1 MILQD
6 SVSGVNQFSHNFRS
20 YKSNQTEVI
29 KMAATD
35 KEFDSIIIKQEDT
48 KQKALSVIGNVT
60 GDSLAYFEQQGKN
73 KNVATFVG
81 GSGVDIKDVSGK
93 QNALYIY
100 NNQTEK
106 PTAAILNKGSGAVL
120 FVNQEGTGNAAEF
133 QGGSGVDINRV
144 NGKNHALA
152 VYNNQTE
159 YPSVW
164 IGNKGTGAA
173 LSAKQESGGD
183 IALFRTK
190 KDKSKLVIS
199 HENSDVESINLS
211 IYQAEQPVWKP
222 STNLADFSLAE
233 NITPIENALDKILSL
248 EGVSFTWQDKALGK
262 SREIGVSAE
271 KVAEVLP
278 ELVHSVDNQSKL
290 VKYEK
295 LVPVLIEAIKAQQKQ
310 IEELQK
316 QIQS

>member
-1 MILQD
+1 
-6 SVSGVNQFSHNFRS
+6 
-20 YKSNQTEVI
+20 
-29 KMAATD
+29 MATTD

-81 GSGVDIKDVSGK
+81 GSGVDIKDISGK

-120 FVNQEGTGNAAEF
+120 HVKQEGSGNAAEF
-133 QGGSGVDINRV
+133 EGGSGVDILRV
-144 NGKNHALA
+144 TGKNHALA

-164 IGNKGTGAA
+164 IGNKGTGPA
-173 LSAKQESGGD
+173 LSVKQEGGSD
-183 IALFRTK
+183 IASFRTK
-190 KDKSKLVIS
+190 KDKSKFVIG
-199 HENSDVESINLS
+199 HQNSDVESISLA

-222 STNLADFSLAE
+222 TTNLSDLSLAE
-233 NITPIENALDKILSL
+233 NITPIENALDKVLSL
-248 EGVSFTWQDKALGK
+248 EGVSFTWKDKALGK
-262 SREIGVSAE
+262 DREISVSAE
-271 KVAEVLP
+271 KVGKVLP
-278 ELVHSVDNQSKL
+278 ELVHSGL

-310 IEELQK
+310 IEELQTQVESLK
-316 QIQS
+316 NQ

>member
-1 MILQD
+1 MAT
-6 SVSGVNQFSHNFRS
+6 
-20 YKSNQTEVI
+20 TE
-29 KMAATD
+29 
-35 KEFDSIIIKQEDT
+35 KEFDSVIIKQEDS
-48 KQKALSVIGNVT
+48 KQKALSVTGNVT

-120 FVNQEGTGNAAEF
+120 HVKQEGSGNAAEF
-133 QGGSGVDINRV
+133 EGGSGVDIMRV
-144 NGKNHALA
+144 TGKNHALA

-164 IGNKGTGAA
+164 IGNKGNGPA
-173 LSAKQESGGD
+173 LSVKQEGGSD
-183 IALFRTK
+183 IASFRTK
-190 KDKSKLVIS
+190 KDKSKFVVG
-199 HENSDVESINLS
+199 HEKSDVESISLA
-211 IYQAEQPVWKP
+211 IYQAEQPIWKP
-222 STNLADFSLAE
+222 TTNLSDLSLAD

-248 EGVSFTWQDKALGK
+248 EGVSFTWKDKALGK

-278 ELVHSVDNQSKL
+278 ELVDSDENQSKL

-316 QIQS
+316 QIK

>member
-1 MILQD
+1 MERIEQEFNSIVINQDDAKHNALQ
-6 SVSGVNQFSHNFRS
+6 V
-20 YKSNQTEVI
+20 K
-29 KMAATD
+29 
-35 KEFDSIIIKQEDT
+35 
-48 KQKALSVIGNVT
+48 GNVT
-60 GDSLAYFEQQGKN
+60 GGSLAYFEQQGKN

-81 GSGVDIKDVSGK
+81 GSGVDIKDISGK

-120 FVNQEGTGNAAEF
+120 HVKQEGSGNAAEF
-133 QGGSGVDINRV
+133 EGGSGVDIMRV
-144 NGKNHALA
+144 SGKNHALA

-164 IGNKGTGAA
+164 IGNKGSGPA
-173 LSAKQESGGD
+173 LSVKQEGGSD
-183 IALFRTK
+183 IASFRTK

-199 HENSDVESINLS
+199 HEKGNVESINLT

-222 STNLADFSLAE
+222 TTNLSDLSLAE

-248 EGVSFTWQDKALGK
+248 EGVSFNWQDKALGK
-262 SREIGVSAE
+262 NREIGISAQ
-271 KVAEVLP
+271 KVAEVFP
-278 ELVHSVDNQSKL
+278 ELVDSNENQSKL

-295 LVPVLIEAIKAQQKQ
+295 LVPVLIEAIKAQQQQ
-310 IEELQK
+310 IEQLQK
-316 QIQS
+316 QIQSQIVNEGK